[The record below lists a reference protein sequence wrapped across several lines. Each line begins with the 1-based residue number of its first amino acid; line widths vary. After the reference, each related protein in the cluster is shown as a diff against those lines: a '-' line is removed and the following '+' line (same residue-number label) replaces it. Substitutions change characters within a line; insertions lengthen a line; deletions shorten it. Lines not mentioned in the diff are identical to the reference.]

1 MKIFITGIHGFIGTN
16 LSRYLSGIGYDI
28 VPKIHR
34 GTWQSEY
41 DNSATID
48 VANYEELAEAVFD
61 TEPDLIIHLAARK
74 GSDYVDQ
81 DVESAVRSN
90 VVGMQNVIRVANE
103 SQTPLI
109 HFGTTAYYHSDA
121 TTNSI
126 NEYSLMAPKTTYGI
140 TKMLQLHLLEV
151 QCTGKYMTIEPVF
164 LYGNIG
170 TFAANRSESIPD
182 LLVKLLNDPEFPS
195 CEARIDP
202 QWIKDYTHISD
213 FVWLMQ
219 LIIERPVWGSRITVG
234 AMHNQPFI
242 DVSRNEIAEVDG
254 RLRFLLDVDYK
265 QNQRHDYSKLL
276 CFYPEWKD
284 RKRIT
289 LEEYYKFR
297 GNVGVNL

>member
-16 LSRYLSGIGYDI
+16 LSRYLREVGHDI
-28 VPKIHR
+28 VPR
-34 GTWQSEY
+34 SRWTGWQSEY
-41 DNSATID
+41 DDEATVD
-48 VANYEELAEAVFD
+48 VADYEELSEAVFE
-61 TEPDLIIHLAARK
+61 TSPDLIIHLAARK

-81 DVESAVRSN
+81 DVESAIRSN
-90 VVGMQNVIRVANE
+90 VTGMKNVIKVANE

-121 TTNSI
+121 STRSI

-140 TKMLQLHLLEV
+140 TKMLQLHLLEA
-151 QCTGKYMTIEPVF
+151 QCVGKYMTIEPVF

-182 LLVKLLNDPEFPS
+182 LLVKLLNDKDFPS
-195 CEARIDP
+195 CDARIDP

-219 LIIERPVWGSRITVG
+219 RIIEKPAWGSRITVG
-234 AMHNQPFI
+234 AMHNQRFI
-242 DVSRNEIAEVDG
+242 DVSRDEIIAVDG

-265 QNQRHDYSKLL
+265 QNQRHDYRKLL
-276 CFYPEWKD
+276 RFYPEWEA
-284 RKRIT
+284 RERIT
-289 LEEYYKFR
+289 LTEYYKFR